1 MKRIIALIL
10 TIILIFVFAG
20 CKDKSDVPDNSDARL
35 EQSGDKHVDSGDKEI
50 SVFSY
55 KPDTFC
61 PVISRN
67 NANLQMLNIVF
78 EGLIL
83 LDSEMLPQP
92 QLAENWSVSEDGSEW
107 TVSLRNDVKW
117 HSGEAFTSRDVVYT
131 VNQIKNNAESFYFYN
146 VSCIDEVTAQGQN
159 SVVFRLSEPNPN
171 FVSLLYFPV
180 IKYDDA
186 DIEKESYRPIGTGPY
201 VFEDR
206 NEGNIYYLTANGN
219 WWNGKAATDV
229 IKVKLLPDKDTAL
242 YAFSSGSID
251 MTLAENFNWG
261 KSIDKESSSP
271 VEIKSPVYNF
281 VGINHNNTVLAME
294 EVRTAISY
302 ALDRDEIIDEVMM
315 GNAVPASAPVREEWF
330 VCGGQKFE
338 FKQDTK
344 LARETLLENGW
355 KLSEAKYKKRVDG
368 RDYKLKFD
376 ILINDDNTVRANMA
390 QIIEKN
396 LEEFG
401 MEISITKVPY
411 ETYVER
417 INNGQYDAFIGSC
430 FVPADLKP
438 DFVTG
443 NNNALGF
450 QDKELDFVMGDL
462 KTKTAPKDIIQ
473 SYAEVINLFNQ
484 LNPVVGLMFENQT
497 IIYNNRIS
505 GKVTPSYFDIYEGI
519 EGLYI
524 KGVDGD

>member
-1 MKRIIALIL
+1 MKKTIALIL
-10 TIILIFVFAG
+10 IIILIFIFAG
-20 CKDKSDVPDNSDARL
+20 CEDKSEIVDNSDVSI
-35 EQSGDKHVDSGDKEI
+35 EQGDNRYTDSGDNEI

-61 PVISRN
+61 PVVSRN

-78 EGLIL
+78 EGLIRI
-83 LDSEMLPQP
+83 DGEMLPQP
-92 QLAENWSVSEDGSEW
+92 QLAESWSVSEDGSEW
-107 TVSLRNDVKW
+107 TVSLRKDVKW
-117 HSGEAFTSRDVVYT
+117 HSGEVFTARDVVYT
-131 VNQIKNNAESFYFYN
+131 VNQIKNNAESFYAYN
-146 VSCIDEVTAQGQN
+146 VLQIEEVIVQGQN
-159 SVVFRLSEPNPN
+159 KVVFKLLEPNPN
-171 FVSLLYFPV
+171 FISLLYFPI

-206 NEGNIYYLTANGN
+206 NEGNIYYLTANGS

-261 KSIDKESSSP
+261 KSVDKESSSS
-271 VEIKSPVYNF
+271 VEIKSPVYDF
-281 VGINHNNTVLAME
+281 IGINHNNTVLAME

-315 GNAVPASAPVREEWF
+315 GNAVSASAPVREEWF

-338 FKQDTK
+338 FKQNTK

-355 KLSEAKYKKRVDG
+355 RLSEAKYRKKVDG

-376 ILINDDNTVRANMA
+376 ILINDDNTIRTNMA

-401 MEISITKVPY
+401 MEITITKVPY
-411 ETYVER
+411 ETYIER
-417 INNGQYDAFIGSC
+417 INNGKYDAFIGSC

-443 NNNALGF
+443 QNNAFGF
-450 QDKELDFVMGDL
+450 KDEEFDFVMEEL
-462 KTKTAPKDIIQ
+462 KAKTVPKEIIQ
-473 SYAEVINLFNQ
+473 SYAEIINLFNQ
-484 LNPVVGLMFENQT
+484 LNPVVGLVFENQT
-497 IIYNNRIS
+497 LIYNNRIS
-505 GKVTPSYFDIYEGI
+505 GKVIPSYFDIYEGI
-519 EGLYI
+519 EGLSV
-524 KGVDGD
+524 KGADGE